1 MQTPDAENIYSHFPE
16 IEVFK
21 VLNYDEQLEM
31 QANEAILSKESEKII
46 IDESKLSD
54 DDFIENIIFF
64 GSIAS
69 IIGVPLASLAIILHF
84 KDSIKRKFGH
94 SENITKENH
103 AKEEIYNVFRSIQ
116 EVRKSRERIR
126 NKDPRERPDVDLPTQ
141 VRFMNG
147 KLIKIIE
154 SLQFALLLHKEH
166 LSDKFTRRVKDAVDG
181 YDFLL
186 QRLEQFPLESDDPKN
201 VLGGDIEG
209 FIDELKKIR

>member
-1 MQTPDAENIYSHFPE
+1 MSYEFPAF
-16 IEVFK
+16 V
-21 VLNYDEQLEM
+21 
-31 QANEAILSKESEKII
+31 
-46 IDESKLSD
+46 
-54 DDFIENIIFF
+54 
-64 GSIAS
+64 
-69 IIGVPLASLAIILHF
+69 LAIISVLITLF
-84 KDSIKRKFGH
+84 ILAEQRILRRDIITDK
-94 SENITKENH
+94 ITKENH

-126 NKDPRERPDVDLPTQ
+126 KMDPRERPDVDLPTEIH
-141 VRFMNG
+141 FMSG

-154 SLQFALLLHKEH
+154 SLQFALLLHNEH